1 MVRELYERVKEHE
14 DRPKA
19 IETLNTI
26 INYTEHFLVNMKNF
40 TGEDQPFT
48 EVEYGTLEKLI
59 SGIKVSKFSFQ
70 HLESFGIFH
79 LYRICLRPCLLKT
92 ALEPSM
98 TLGKG
103 RDGSYTSVLIGR
115 GAGCPYSEHL

>member
-26 INYTEHFLVNMKNF
+26 TNYTEHFLVNMKNF

-70 HLESFGIFH
+70 HPRVGRALGSF
-79 LYRICLRPCLLKT
+79 ICI
-92 ALEPSM
+92 A
-98 TLGKG
+98 
-103 RDGSYTSVLIGR
+103 SVSD
-115 GAGCPYSEHL
+115 PVFWKQP